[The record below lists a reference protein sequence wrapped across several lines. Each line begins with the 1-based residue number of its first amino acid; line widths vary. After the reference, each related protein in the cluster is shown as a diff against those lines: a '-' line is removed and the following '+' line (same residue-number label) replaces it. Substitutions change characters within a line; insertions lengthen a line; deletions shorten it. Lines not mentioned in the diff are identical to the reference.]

1 MFFALRNK
9 LTLGIDKQASLCAHL
24 LVYFPLVEAFWLLA
38 PGIFTI
44 HPYTAGYS
52 VVRQVWQVARCR
64 NTHFGTKCGRLP
76 TACHA
81 AKRSGRLPSAQSRR
95 NFVSENHGREKSYSQ
110 GNSKR
115 KSRCSRTRT
124 SHTMAERKLFYYSM
138 KKQLDYCSL
147 LAKAIISRI

>member
-24 LVYFPLVEAFWLLA
+24 LVYFPLVEAFWLLV

-44 HPYTAGYS
+44 HPYTADYS
-52 VVRQVWQVARCR
+52 DVRQVWQVARCR

-76 TACHA
+76 TAYHA
-81 AKRSGRLPSAQSRR
+81 AKRSGHLPSARSRR

-115 KSRCSRTRT
+115 KSRCSRTGT
-124 SHTMAERKLFYYSM
+124 SHTMAERKIVLLFHE
-138 KKQLDYCSL
+138 KAVVL
-147 LAKAIISRI
+147 LFPVD

>member
-9 LTLGIDKQASLCAHL
+9 LTLGIDKQVSLCAHL

-44 HPYTAGYS
+44 HPYTAGYGD
-52 VVRQVWQVARCR
+52 VRQVWQVARCR

-76 TACHA
+76 TAYHA
-81 AKRSGRLPSAQSRR
+81 AKRSGHLPSVRSRR

-124 SHTMAERKLFYYSM
+124 SHTMAERKIVLLFYE
-138 KKQLDYCSL
+138 KAVVL
-147 LAKAIISRI
+147 LFAVG